1 MGENFKEK
9 NNEVAE
15 AKAEGN
21 NAVLNGNESEA
32 TPQKLTDE
40 QKYAKKYLFM
50 REKLLKNYDI
60 GCKKYRK
67 AKITT
72 VIIFLVISVLFTV
85 LSISTG
91 RHMQFL
97 TVWIILIFF
106 LVTVYLFLDY
116 IRYLIEDKVIPYLKD
131 DDMLEYGE
139 YDIFTDND
147 DDEDEIDDEEED
159 E

>member
-9 NNEVAE
+9 NNEAIE

-32 TPQKLTDE
+32 TPKKLTDE

-91 RHMQFL
+91 RHMQML
-97 TVWIILIFF
+97 AIWIFLIFF
-106 LVTVYLFLDY
+106 LVTVFLFLDY
-116 IRYLIEDKVIPYLKD
+116 IRYLVEDKVIPYLKD

-139 YDIFTDND
+139 YDIFND
-147 DDEDEIDDEEED
+147 DDDEEDEKDDEED

>member
-9 NNEVAE
+9 NNEVSK

-21 NAVLNGNESEA
+21 EAVLNGNESEV
-32 TPQKLTDE
+32 TPQELTDE

-50 REKLLKNYDI
+50 REKLLKNYDN

-72 VIIFLVISVLFTV
+72 AITFLVISVLFTV

-97 TVWIILIFF
+97 TV
-106 LVTVYLFLDY
+106 
-116 IRYLIEDKVIPYLKD
+116 
-131 DDMLEYGE
+131 
-139 YDIFTDND
+139 
-147 DDEDEIDDEEED
+147 
-159 E
+159 

>member
-1 MGENFKEK
+1 M
-9 NNEVAE
+9 
-15 AKAEGN
+15 
-21 NAVLNGNESEA
+21 
-32 TPQKLTDE
+32 
-40 QKYAKKYLFM
+40 
-50 REKLLKNYDI
+50 
-60 GCKKYRK
+60 
-67 AKITT
+67 
-72 VIIFLVISVLFTV
+72 FLVISVLFTV

-97 TVWIILIFF
+97 TIWIILIFF